1 MAVRVDDA
9 AFLVTFGGFSC
20 HDVRVITS
28 HELRDADFIVG
39 SKAMKGANDRRPVFR
54 RAATKVINGM
64 LRVALDFRGTDTHG
78 LKAFHRETVLPVV
91 EACVIDRDLFASEM
105 VIRAGRAG
113 VSIIEIPIQLS
124 EKRPPA
130 INLTS
135 RVPHVLKGLAKLT
148 YAILFGALVMS
159 SRASGA
165 GRGLSINSLIGMV
178 SIALVVAL
186 LPEYLSRGFGIGL
199 NGVRF
204 DPLPTAIYLIGGF
217 ASGVV
222 FSLSEAKCLS
232 RSHASA
238 LQQSSGD

>member
-1 MAVRVDDA
+1 MIALLSLSPLASGGHLLLD
-9 AFLVTFGGFSC
+9 TFE
-20 HDVRVITS
+20 V
-28 HELRDADFIVG
+28 AD
-39 SKAMKGANDRRPVFR
+39 
-54 RAATKVINGM
+54 
-64 LRVALDFRGTDTHG
+64 
-78 LKAFHRETVLPVV
+78 E
-91 EACVIDRDLFASEM
+91 
-105 VIRAGRAG
+105 
-113 VSIIEIPIQLS
+113 VS
-124 EKRPPA
+124 PA
-130 INLTS
+130 
-135 RVPHVLKGLAKLT
+135 AKLT

-199 NGVRF
+199 NGIRF